1 MPIDLS
7 ARLERAIRDVPDFPK
22 PGIIFRDVT
31 TLLLQP
37 DLVSEAIDALWKEFS
52 SRSVTHIVAI
62 EARGFVLGADLALRQ
77 HLPLVLLRKPGK
89 LPAKAMQ
96 ESYDLE
102 YGHAALE
109 IHADAL
115 ASGDQALVVDDLL
128 ATGGTAAA
136 AGKLVRRCGASIA
149 GYGFF
154 VELDFLRGRA
164 KLMDA
169 PVASLLHYKAEG

>member
-1 MPIDLS
+1 MPNDLS
-7 ARLERAIRDVPDFPK
+7 ARLEKAIRDVPDFPK

-37 DLVSEAIDALWKEFS
+37 DLVSAAIDALWEEFAG
-52 SRSVTHIVAI
+52 RPTTHIVAI
-62 EARGFVLGADLALRQ
+62 EARGFVIGAGLALR
-77 HLPLVLLRKPGK
+77 HRLPLVLLRKPGK
-89 LPAKAMQ
+89 LPSKSLS

-102 YGHAALE
+102 YGSASLE

-115 ASGDQALVVDDLL
+115 RAGDRALIVDDLL

-136 AGKLVRRCGASIA
+136 AGKLVRRCGASVS

-154 VELDFLRGRA
+154 VELDFLAGRA
-164 KLMDA
+164 KLNDA
-169 PVASLLHYKAEG
+169 PVASLLHYHAEG